1 MMFVADA
8 QALPGGKILSV
19 IVKALIVVLDDLTP
33 GTMYSFKVRTVKAA
47 SSSRFSQ
54 TARNRTFE
62 EGQCSAVQS
71 RYSAK
76 HKIVVYGWLSL
87 RRCM

>member
-1 MMFVADA
+1 M
-8 QALPGGKILSV
+8 

-62 EGQCSAVQS
+62 EGQSVTFEEGQSMTFEEGQCSD
-71 RYSAK
+71 
-76 HKIVVYGWLSL
+76 L
-87 RRCM
+87 

>member
-1 MMFVADA
+1 M
-8 QALPGGKILSV
+8 

-62 EGQCSAVQS
+62 EGQSVTFEEGQSNIADSARHSV
-71 RYSAK
+71 K
-76 HKIVVYGWLSL
+76 HNVFVCGWHSILAVFASDVHVHV
-87 RRCM
+87 